1 MTTETAETTETT
13 ELPQLPFSRPTVLD
27 PAPAFAELRERAP
40 LAQVRTPAGDR
51 AWLVTGYEAAR
62 ALFGDPRLGRSHP
75 DEATAPAVSDAAIM
89 GGPTGN
95 HDTEHADHARL
106 RALLRPAFSAK
117 RMRALD
123 DHVADLV
130 ARCLD
135 EMAAARSRAPHRPVD
150 LHAHLSFP
158 LPALVIS
165 ELLGVP
171 ATDREHFRD
180 LSLRASRMGSG
191 GDAAMALSEFHAY
204 LGRVAAAKRARPG
217 QDVLSDLVRAQADD
231 PSFSDDKL
239 VRLATGLLFAGHETT
254 VNRIDLGVLLL
265 VTNPARRDA
274 FLADPASRIAGV
286 VEEILRMAAPA
297 DLGVLRYAHAD
308 IEIGGTLVRQGDA
321 VLLAP
326 SAANRDP
333 AMFADPD
340 VFDPSRAANHH
351 LAFGHGAHF
360 CIGAGLARTELRAV
374 FTALFT
380 RFPTLRLAADVHDLP
395 VRGDQLTGGISA
407 LPVTWTL

>member
-1 MTTETAETTETT
+1 MTAKPT
-13 ELPQLPFSRPTVLD
+13 ELPQLPFSRSTMLD
-27 PAPAFAELRERAP
+27 PAPAFGELRQRAP
-40 LAQVRTPAGDR
+40 VARVRTPAGDL
-51 AWLVTGYEAAR
+51 AWLVTGYEQAR
-62 ALFGDPRLGRSHP
+62 TLFADPQLGRSHP
-75 DEATAPAVSDAAIM
+75 DAATAPTLSDTAIM
-89 GGPTGN
+89 GGPDGDY
-95 HDTEHADHARL
+95 DTEHADHARM

-123 DHVADLV
+123 DRVAELV
-130 ARCLD
+130 GQCLD
-135 EMAAARSRAPHRPVD
+135 EMAAARGRAPHQPVD

-171 ATDREHFRD
+171 VTDREYFRD
-180 LSLRASRMGSG
+180 LSHRASRMNSS
-191 GDAAMALSEFHAY
+191 GDAATAMADFHAY
-204 LGRVAAAKRARPG
+204 MGRLAAAKRVHPA

-231 PSFSDDKL
+231 PSFTDEKL
-239 VRLATGLLFAGHETT
+239 AGLAAGLLFAGHETT

-265 VTNPARRDA
+265 LANPARQVA
-274 FLADPASRIAGV
+274 FLADPAGQITGI

-308 IEIGGTLVRQGDA
+308 IEIGGVLIRQGDA

-340 VFDPSRAANHH
+340 VFDPSRAPNNH

-360 CIGAGLARTELRAV
+360 CIGASLARTELRAV
-374 FTALFT
+374 FTALFS
-380 RFPTLRLAADVHDLP
+380 RFPTVQLAARVHDLP
-395 VRGDQLTGGISA
+395 VRSDHLTGGITE
-407 LPVTWTL
+407 LPVTWAS